1 MKMRSVRKLR
11 ENTCVNKC
19 AHRHAH
25 AHNTF
30 NCIYIYIEGGR
41 EAERGERER
50 ENINAHIPESTRSQ
64 LPGRHF
70 LAGNGPKCELSVS
83 IGNLCGTVQH
93 IARTHT
99 NTNN

>member
-1 MKMRSVRKLR
+1 MHIIHLIV
-11 ENTCVNKC
+11 
-19 AHRHAH
+19 
-25 AHNTF
+25 
-30 NCIYIYIEGGR
+30 YIYIEGGR

-50 ENINAHIPESTRSQ
+50 ENINAHVPESTRSQ